1 MLDQIFQSW
10 GSFKSAFL
18 IGKEVKDVE
27 VARHVALWEEVK
39 HCAQHTVLCPS
50 HWIAMVATQVAQA
63 IIIGKALWCEVLLC
77 VALFCNMLLS
87 ATMCFNTGS
96 RCETEVLHCF
106 AMCCFVL
113 QCVSTQAMAVASR
126 NRQSIV
132 LRAASV
138 SPPYLPFVT
147 APSLFYQL

>member
-50 HWIAMVATQVAQA
+50 HWIAMVATQVVQA
-63 IIIGKALWCEVLLC
+63 IRIGKALCCGRQACLL
-77 VALFCNMLLS
+77 LTFHL
-87 ATMCFNTGS
+87 
-96 RCETEVLHCF
+96 
-106 AMCCFVL
+106 
-113 QCVSTQAMAVASR
+113 
-126 NRQSIV
+126 
-132 LRAASV
+132 
-138 SPPYLPFVT
+138 
-147 APSLFYQL
+147 